1 MGCTSS
7 QKPQTANQPQAQTE
21 KITASGSGTTN
32 NTIPN
37 QA

>member
-1 MGCTSS
+1 MGCGPT
-7 QKPQTANQPQAQTE
+7 QKPQTANPQQVQTE